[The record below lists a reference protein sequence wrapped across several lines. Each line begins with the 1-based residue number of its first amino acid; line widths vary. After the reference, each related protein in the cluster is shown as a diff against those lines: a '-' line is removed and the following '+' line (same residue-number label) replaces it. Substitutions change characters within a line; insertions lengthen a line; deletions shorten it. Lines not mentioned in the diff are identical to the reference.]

1 MNFKLLK
8 TKIVDVLIMPSANSI
23 TITLSETPSKK
34 STRSIM
40 CLKDMKV
47 QNKSGEFYD
56 FIVCISTPAGFH
68 PAKQVKHK
76 DKKNNNNNQD
86 KGKKKVRNSKCLPVN
101 TCRVPS
107 YVARPLLS

>member
-8 TKIVDVLIMPSANSI
+8 TKIVDVLIMIMPSANSI

-56 FIVCISTPAGFH
+56 FIVCISTSAVG
-68 PAKQVKHK
+68 
-76 DKKNNNNNQD
+76 
-86 KGKKKVRNSKCLPVN
+86 
-101 TCRVPS
+101 
-107 YVARPLLS
+107 LLENVT